1 MVFDEHDDQVTV
13 LGVQCI
19 RATAMAILVLIPSGG
34 SRAPREQ
41 WIPQSVIDD
50 DSEVF
55 AQGDVGKLVVKGW
68 WGRKEGLE

>member
-1 MVFDEHDDQVTV
+1 MVWDEDDQVV
-13 LGVQCI
+13 VPDVRAI
-19 RATAMAILVLIPSGG
+19 RATSLALLVLIPAGG

-41 WIPQSVIDD
+41 WIPQSQIHA

-55 AQGDVGKLVVKGW
+55 AAGDVGRLVVNGW